1 MKSAILLVSC
11 FISSA
16 VFAQNV
22 YVAEEVKSQP
32 LVYRDKNGG
41 YYGCGIRSIFV
52 TNVPK
57 PTHVGDISVNI
68 FRQDS
73 GNIVGLVKIMYSK
86 IANLKDVNSTTNLPL
101 ARFMFADS
109 SGKAL
114 RLGEI
119 KSGEVSNTYLAQSSA
134 GDGIDYI
141 FDAVAGKTTEVGVTF
156 KGNDSSMRVFSLKN
170 LPLTKD
176 EAVPLNLCI
185 KQLSSISSK

>member
-1 MKSAILLVSC
+1 MKSAILLIS
-11 FISSA
+11 FIISSA
-16 VFAQNV
+16 VLAQNV

-41 YYGCGIRSIFV
+41 YFGCGIRTVFV

-73 GNIVGLVKIMYSK
+73 GSIVGSVKILYSK

-101 ARFMFADS
+101 AKFMFADS

-114 RLGEI
+114 KLGEI
-119 KSGEVSNTYLAQSSA
+119 RPGEVSNTYLAQSSA
-134 GDGIDYI
+134 GDAIDYM

-156 KGNDSSMRVFSLKN
+156 KGGDSSMRVFSLKN
-170 LPLTKD
+170 LSLTKD

-185 KQLSSISSK
+185 KQLSSGQSK